1 MEEVI
6 LKIPE
11 HYPMTDDELFEL
23 CVANKELRIERDEDG
38 QLIIMS
44 PAGGITGNIN
54 FKLITIFGEWMEKNS
69 HLGYGFDSATG
80 FRLQDKS
87 MRSPDVSFVKKE
99 KWDALTLE
107 DQEKF
112 APVCP
117 DFVIELRSK
126 SDSLLQLKNKMEKW
140 IKNGC
145 QLGWLID
152 PIEKKSYIYKP
163 DLPIKEVNGFDNTL
177 SGENLLSGFELDLSR
192 LTIK

>member
-1 MEEVI
+1 
-6 LKIPE
+6 
-11 HYPMTDDELFEL
+11 MTDDELFEL